1 MYAINPKQPGY
12 YEMIKK
18 AQWSA
23 IAFSLYVFA
32 QPATAGQLEDAISA
46 FNHGNSKS
54 AIKLLKPLA
63 EQGNPGAQ
71 YYLGLAYEK
80 GFGVTQD
87 HALAMTWIEKS
98 ANEDN

>member
-1 MYAINPKQPGY
+1 MYAINPKQPEY
-12 YEMIKK
+12 YEMIMK

-23 IAFSLYVFA
+23 IVFSLYLLA
-32 QPATAGQLEDAISA
+32 QPAAAGQLANAISA
-46 FNHGNSKS
+46 FNHGNSKT

-80 GFGVTQD
+80 SFGVPHD
-87 HALAMTWIEKS
+87 HALAMTWFEKS
-98 ANEDN
+98 AY